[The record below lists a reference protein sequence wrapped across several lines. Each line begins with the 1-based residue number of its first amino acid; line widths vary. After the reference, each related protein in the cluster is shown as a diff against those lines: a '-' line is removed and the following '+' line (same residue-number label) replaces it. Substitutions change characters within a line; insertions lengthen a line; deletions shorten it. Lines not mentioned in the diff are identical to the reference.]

1 MPETM
6 KLLESPKSKI
16 TKNGE
21 SVPRLEITEV
31 VLAHGNIVSN
41 KFIPHKSPKEKCLK
55 KNIYLQ
61 KKIIDDGIII

>member
-1 MPETM
+1 M
-6 KLLESPKSKI
+6 
-16 TKNGE
+16 
-21 SVPRLEITEV
+21 PRLEITEV